1 MRFNLFKHVFLFL
14 ILFIIKFNLIA
25 QGFMSANAWKKQRHE
40 LYIGIGAS
48 NFLGDLG
55 GRDDI
60 GKDFSYADLEL
71 TLTRPSLTMGYRYRA
86 LKFLAFRA
94 DFNYMRLYGSDELT
108 KEPFRN
114 NRNLSFRS
122 PIAELSGIV
131 ELTSQ
136 ITTMG
141 NRYHIKKT
149 MRRRYKSSNQY
160 LYVFMGIG
168 MFYYNPQAL
177 FNGQWVDLKPL
188 STEGQGLPG
197 GPAEY
202 KRISVCIPFG
212 FGYRLNISR
221 KLTIGLEYN
230 FRKTFTDYIDDVSGV
245 YYDKQMLL
253 AYRGPVSAALSD
265 PSKGDIPG
273 ATSPN
278 ADGTGAQRGDIQNDS
293 YMCIELKV
301 GYFLTTKTRKRARS
315 KF

>member
-1 MRFNLFKHVFLFL
+1 MSFFTLKNISLSFLFV
-14 ILFIIKFNLIA
+14 IFSFEFKA

-40 LYIGIGAS
+40 IYFGIGAS

-55 GRDDI
+55 GTDNI
-60 GKDFSYADLEL
+60 GKDFSYADLEMA
-71 TLTRPSLTMGYRYRA
+71 LTRPSLTMGYRYRA
-86 LKFLAFRA
+86 LKFLAIRA
-94 DFNYMRLYGSDELT
+94 DFNYMRLYGSDALT

-122 PIAELSGIV
+122 PIVELTGIV

-136 ITTMG
+136 LSSMG

-177 FNGQWVDLKPL
+177 YNGQWVNLKAL

-197 GPAEY
+197 GPTPY
-202 KRISVCIPFG
+202 KGISVCVPFG

-221 KLTIGLEYN
+221 KLTLGIEYN

-245 YYDKQMLL
+245 YYNKQTLL
-253 AYRGPVSAALSD
+253 EYKGPVAVALSD
-265 PSKGDIPG
+265 PSKGEIPG

-278 ADGTGAQRGDIQNDS
+278 ADGTGAKRGDIQKDS

-301 GYFLTTKTRKRARS
+301 GYFLTTKSKKRARS

>member
-1 MRFNLFKHVFLFL
+1 MRINLIKNTIFLF
-14 ILFIIKFNLIA
+14 ILSIISLNLNA
-25 QGFMSANAWKKQRHE
+25 QGFMSSNAWKKQRHE

-71 TLTRPSLTMGYRYRA
+71 SLTRPSLTMGYRYRA

-108 KEPFRN
+108 KEPIRN

-122 PIAELSGIV
+122 PIVELSGIV

-177 FNGQWVDLKPL
+177 YNGRWVDLKPL

-202 KRISVCIPFG
+202 NGISVCIPFG

-245 YYDKQMLL
+245 YYNKQLL
-253 AYRGPVSAALSD
+253 LDYKGPVAVALSD
-265 PSKGDIPG
+265 PSKGEIPG
-273 ATSPN
+273 ATAPN
-278 ADGTGAQRGDIQNDS
+278 SDGTGAQRGDLQKDS

-301 GYFLTTKTRKRARS
+301 GYFLTTKSKKRARS